1 MAVSTTFKQANKAD
15 AQIEIEIPG
24 LGSLEPGSLDLDGKQ
39 YGGSIYELARSAKQA
54 ILEALGFSARFEH
67 GSVRN
72 AYLNI
77 ASTEASIVLEIAKNV
92 KPNEVAVRYS
102 GERWQTERASTT
114 SDGTR
119 PWLKNTYRCRQLT
132 DESTAIICDALAIS
146 RIHLEKFLIRIDLKG
161 DKAGLL
167 VEAKSKEFLPRGE
180 LSSFSLPKS
189 VIEETKSP
197 PPKIID
203 EPITPTKHAE
213 ETTSTSQN
221 APSPKPKEANMNST
235 QPRYATYSQSEVDQ
249 LLRQQ
254 SEQMTA
260 LIQSKITSQ
269 RKEIAESLKA
279 NEKQLKQIADDM
291 KIQSED
297 LRKKLEQSHNTKASS
312 FAESSAKASAEL
324 NQQVEAFK
332 NHVNKNILPSLK
344 NLDARILSIL
354 KEAKP
359 EAEEKQESK
368 APLMLSSLAV
378 VLSVISLIL
387 NFVKH

>member
-1 MAVSTTFKQANKAD
+1 
-15 AQIEIEIPG
+15 
-24 LGSLEPGSLDLDGKQ
+24 
-39 YGGSIYELARSAKQA
+39 
-54 ILEALGFSARFEH
+54 
-67 GSVRN
+67 
-72 AYLNI
+72 
-77 ASTEASIVLEIAKNV
+77 
-92 KPNEVAVRYS
+92 
-102 GERWQTERASTT
+102 
-114 SDGTR
+114 
-119 PWLKNTYRCRQLT
+119 LT